1 VVDLEP
7 MLKLLL
13 DLIDG
18 CPREVLF
25 LEGFLPGNVI
35 LKFDA
40 QLPSWFDSS
49 RAHIAHIPVKNS
61 L

>member
-1 VVDLEP
+1 
-7 MLKLLL
+7 MLKLLF

-49 RAHIAHIPVKNS
+49 RAHITHIPVKNS